1 MKPRVEL
8 IYDTDCPNVEEARK
22 VLIQA
27 FSYAS
32 LRPDW
37 KEFDRKD
44 ADSPAHARSYGS
56 PTILV
61 DGKDVAGENGSHNAD
76 CCRLYSHNQ
85 QYSRVPDVSLVAQSL
100 KQSQK
105 QSFGWSRMVAALPS
119 FVAVLPILHC
129 PACWPAYAGALSTLG
144 LAFLWQAA
152 YLLPITACLLMM
164 AVASF
169 GYKARSR
176 HGYMP
181 MVLGLIAAAAVLT
194 GKFWL
199 GNDSIVYGSLCT
211 LFAASVW
218 NAWPRKE
225 VCCEKN

>member
-1 MKPRVEL
+1 MRPRVEL
-8 IYDTDCPNVEEARK
+8 IYDNDCPNVEEARK
-22 VLIQA
+22 VLLQA
-27 FSYAS
+27 FSHAG
-32 LRPDW
+32 LCPNW
-37 KEFDRKD
+37 KEFDRK
-44 ADSPAHARSYGS
+44 APDSPAHARNYGS

-61 DGKDVAGENGSHNAD
+61 NGKDVDGGNGSHDAD
-76 CCRLYSHNQ
+76 CCRLYSHDQ
-85 QYSRVPDVSLVAQSL
+85 QYSGVPNVSLVAQSL
-100 KQSQK
+100 KESQK
-105 QSFGWSRMVAALPS
+105 QIFGWPRIVAALPS

-129 PACWPAYAGALSTLG
+129 PACWPAYAAVLSTLG
-144 LAFLWQAA
+144 LGFLWQAA
-152 YLLPITACLLMM
+152 YLLPITSSLLLI
-164 AVASF
+164 AVVSL

-181 MVLGLIAAAAVLT
+181 LILGLIAAAAVLA

-199 GNDSIVYGSLCT
+199 GNDLIVYGSLCI